1 MWWLALALAAEPA
14 AVEAQRGGSLTVD
27 DLFPPCARTYAVTKR
42 PFADARASSSLSEGS
57 MTHGPSRAVDGDP
70 ATAWVEGVKGAGV
83 GETLR
88 VAVPGGVGLPAGL
101 WVLHQPI
108 DLRPRGKAKKIPVR
122 AVEAMHEQVDRRG
135 GKQVGL
141 DALIERHDGVVGVK
155 AERFNVRLTDGRII
169 GDENHASAATQTLL
183 QLWRQDT
190 QHVLMS
196 AWKFLQIQ
204 RVPIKRVLSR
214 VLLLHHS
221 ACHLHPVTQ
230 FCPETGDHTGRRP
243 GAHVGLYRCGQ
254 ITAHA

>member
-101 WVLHQPI
+101 WVLPGYAKDAARWGKNHRVAQLEVRFLKAPEGVDPAKAWAEDALVPTDTGPLRVSFQQEDGRVPQEGQGI
-108 DLRPRGKAKKIPVR
+108 DLG
-122 AVEAMHEQVDRRG
+122 MHFHQNMESTEV
-135 GKQVGL
+135 V
-141 DALIERHDGVVGVK
+141 ALELAIV
-155 AERFNVRLTDGRII
+155 ATDGA
-169 GDENHASAATQTLL
+169 GASYE
-183 QLWRQDT
+183 DT
-190 QHVLMS
+190 CISEVAELILGAEQSVRC
-196 AWKFLQIQ
+196 AQGWCDGPGQG
-204 RVPIKRVLSR
+204 
-214 VLLLHHS
+214 
-221 ACHLHPVTQ
+221 HPG
-230 FCPETGDHTGRRP
+230 CP
-243 GAHVGLYRCGQ
+243 
-254 ITAHA
+254 